1 MKTWNRAALALLF
14 VMVCAPA
21 FAQTAAQNKETAL
34 KAIESLNNK
43 DFDGFGSMLADN
55 FTEYAGPEPV
65 EGKAKALEGIKEY
78 FGAFPDM
85 HIEVSKSVSE
95 GKTVMVLSTVT
106 GTWKNDLMGMKAT
119 GKSFKI
125 IDVDI
130 IEFNDAGK
138 AVAHWSVQDPMV
150 MMSQISN

>member
-1 MKTWNRAALALLF
+1 
-14 VMVCAPA
+14 
-21 FAQTAAQNKETAL
+21 
-34 KAIESLNNK
+34 
-43 DFDGFGSMLADN
+43 
-55 FTEYAGPEPV
+55 
-65 EGKAKALEGIKEY
+65 
-78 FGAFPDM
+78 
-85 HIEVSKSVSE
+85 
-95 GKTVMVLSTVT
+95 
-106 GTWKNDLMGMKAT
+106 WKNDLMGMKAT